1 MVFRFSL
8 KIFSLTDAIYLLLS
22 NWRIGESVNWS
33 ICKEVLIMPE
43 LPEVETIRIGLQ
55 EKIKDKQIK
64 DIIVNISK
72 IIKKPS
78 LEEFIT
84 KIKDKKIKEID
95 RRGKYIIIYLNS
107 EDKLVIHLGMTGLL
121 IYPYDNKITGKEINS
136 KHNHL
141 IFTFTDDTQLVF
153 NDVRRF
159 GKIFLV
165 SNIDEVES
173 IAKLGVEPIEDY
185 FTEEIF
191 IQVLNKKKNSKIKS
205 FLMKQEF
212 ITGLGNIYANEVLY
226 RSNIHPLRLISS
238 LHKQEVRNLYQQ
250 IKLVLVE
257 AVKLRGSTV
266 ADEAYR
272 DTDGEKGKFAKKL
285 QVYAR
290 KGEPCLKCGHS
301 IEVVRI
307 EGRSSFICPQCQ
319 KL

>member
-1 MVFRFSL
+1 
-8 KIFSLTDAIYLLLS
+8 
-22 NWRIGESVNWS
+22 
-33 ICKEVLIMPE
+33 MPE

-95 RRGKYIIIYLNS
+95 RRGKYIIIYLDS

-121 IYPYDNKITGKEINS
+121 IYPYDNKITEKEINS

-141 IFTFTDDTQLVF
+141 IFTFTDNTQLVF

-173 IAKLGVEPIEDY
+173 ITKLGIEPLEDY

-191 IQVLNKKKNSKIKS
+191 TQILNKKKNNKIKS
-205 FLMKQEF
+205 FLMKQDF

-226 RSNIHPLRLISS
+226 RSNIHPLRIISS
-238 LHKQEVRNLYQQ
+238 LNKKEVRNLYRQ

-266 ADEAYR
+266 ADEAYL
-272 DTDGEKGKFAKKL
+272 DTDGEKGKFAEKL
-285 QVYAR
+285 HVYAR
-290 KGEPCLKCGHS
+290 KGKPCIRCGNI
-301 IEVVRI
+301 IEVLKI
-307 EGRSSFICPQCQ
+307 EGRSTFICPQCQ

>member
-1 MVFRFSL
+1 
-8 KIFSLTDAIYLLLS
+8 K
-22 NWRIGESVNWS
+22 G
-33 ICKEVLIMPE
+33 
-43 LPEVETIRIGLQ
+43 
-55 EKIKDKQIK
+55 
-64 DIIVNISK
+64 
-72 IIKKPS
+72 
-78 LEEFIT
+78 
-84 KIKDKKIKEID
+84 KKIKEVD
-95 RRGKYIIIYLNS
+95 RCGKYIIIHLDS
-107 EDKLVIHLGMTGLL
+107 KDKLIVHLGMTGLL
-121 IYPYDNKITGKEINS
+121 IYPYDNKITEKEINP

-173 IAKLGVEPIEDY
+173 ITRLGVEPLEDY
-185 FTEEIF
+185 FTEEVF

-212 ITGLGNIYANEVLY
+212 IAGLGNIYANEVLY
-226 RSNIHPLRLISS
+226 RANIHPLRLISS
-238 LHKQEVRNLYQQ
+238 LNKKEVRNLYQQ
-250 IKLVLVE
+250 IKLVLSE
-257 AVKLRGSTV
+257 AVKFRGSTV

-272 DTDGEKGKFAKKL
+272 DTNGEKGKFVKKL

-290 KGEPCLKCGHS
+290 KGEPCIKCGHS

>member
-1 MVFRFSL
+1 
-8 KIFSLTDAIYLLLS
+8 
-22 NWRIGESVNWS
+22 
-33 ICKEVLIMPE
+33 MPE
-43 LPEVETIRIGLQ
+43 LPEVETIRRGLQ
-55 EKIKDKQIK
+55 RKIKNKQIK
-64 DIIVNISK
+64 DIVINVDK
-72 IIKKPS
+72 MVKKPS
-78 LEEFIT
+78 LGEFIT
-84 KIKDKKIKEID
+84 KIKGKKIKEID
-95 RRGKYIIIYLNS
+95 RRGKYIIIHLDS
-107 EDKLVIHLGMTGLL
+107 EDKLIVHLGMTGLL
-121 IYPYDNKITGKEINS
+121 IYPYDNKITEKEINP

-173 IAKLGVEPIEDY
+173 IAKLGVEPLEDY
-185 FTEEIF
+185 FTEEVF
-191 IQVLNKKKNSKIKS
+191 IQILNKKKNGKIKS

-212 ITGLGNIYANEVLY
+212 IVGLGNIYANEVLY
-226 RSNIHPLRLISS
+226 RSNIHPLRPVSS
-238 LHKQEVRNLYQQ
+238 LNKKEIKNLYQQ
-250 IKLVLVE
+250 IKLVLGE

-272 DTDGEKGKFAKKL
+272 DTDGKKGKFAKKL

-290 KGEPCLKCGHS
+290 KGEPCVKCGHT

>member
-1 MVFRFSL
+1 
-8 KIFSLTDAIYLLLS
+8 
-22 NWRIGESVNWS
+22 
-33 ICKEVLIMPE
+33 MPE
-43 LPEVETIRIGLQ
+43 LPEVETIRRGLQ
-55 EKIKDKQIK
+55 RKIKNKQIK
-64 DIIVNISK
+64 DIVVNVDKIV
-72 IIKKPS
+72 KKPY
-78 LEEFIT
+78 LGEFIT
-84 KIKDKKIKEID
+84 KIKRKKIKEVG
-95 RRGKYIIIYLNS
+95 RRGKYIIIHLDS
-107 EDKLVIHLGMTGLL
+107 KDKLIVHLGMTGLL
-121 IYPYDNKITGKEINS
+121 IYPYDNKITEKGINP

-173 IAKLGVEPIEDY
+173 ITKLGVEPLEDY
-185 FTEEIF
+185 FTEEVF
-191 IQVLNKKKNSKIKS
+191 IQVLNKKKKGKIKP
-205 FLMKQEF
+205 FLMNQKF

-238 LHKQEVRNLYQQ
+238 LNKKEVRNLYQQ
-250 IKLVLVE
+250 IKLVLSE
-257 AVKLRGSTV
+257 AVELQGSTV

-272 DTDGEKGKFAKKL
+272 DTDGDKGKFAKKL
-285 QVYAR
+285 QIYAR
-290 KGEPCLKCGHS
+290 KGEPCIKCGHS

>member
-1 MVFRFSL
+1 
-8 KIFSLTDAIYLLLS
+8 
-22 NWRIGESVNWS
+22 
-33 ICKEVLIMPE
+33 MPE
-43 LPEVETIRIGLQ
+43 LPEVETIRIDLQ

-78 LEEFIT
+78 LEEFIN

-95 RRGKYIIIYLNS
+95 RRGKYIIIYLDS

-121 IYPYDNKITGKEINS
+121 IYPYDNKITEKEINS

-141 IFTFTDDTQLVF
+141 IFTFTDNTQLVF

-173 IAKLGVEPIEDY
+173 IAKLGVEPLEGY

-238 LHKQEVRNLYQQ
+238 LNKQEVRNLYQQ

-290 KGEPCLKCGHS
+290 KGEPCVKCGHS

>member
-1 MVFRFSL
+1 M
-8 KIFSLTDAIYLLLS
+8 
-22 NWRIGESVNWS
+22 
-33 ICKEVLIMPE
+33 IMPE
-43 LPEVETIRIGLQ
+43 LPEVETIRRGLR
-55 EKIKDKQIK
+55 EKIKNKQIK
-64 DIIVNISK
+64 DAVINVGKIV
-72 IIKKPS
+72 KKPS
-78 LEEFIT
+78 LGEFIT
-84 KIKDKKIKEID
+84 KIKGKKIKEVD
-95 RRGKYIIIYLNS
+95 RRGKYIIIYLDS
-107 EDKLVIHLGMTGLL
+107 KDKLIVHLGMTGLL
-121 IYPYDNKITGKEINS
+121 IYPYDNKITEKEIKP

-173 IAKLGVEPIEDY
+173 IAKLGVEPLEDY
-185 FTEEIF
+185 FTEEVF
-191 IQVLNKKKNSKIKS
+191 IQVLNKKKKSKIKP
-205 FLMKQEF
+205 FLMNQKF

-238 LHKQEVRNLYQQ
+238 LNKKEIGNLYQQ
-250 IKLVLVE
+250 IKLVLSE
-257 AVKLRGSTV
+257 AVELRGSTV

-290 KGEPCLKCGHS
+290 KGEPCTKCGHS

>member
-1 MVFRFSL
+1 
-8 KIFSLTDAIYLLLS
+8 
-22 NWRIGESVNWS
+22 
-33 ICKEVLIMPE
+33 MPE

-84 KIKDKKIKEID
+84 RIKDKKIKEID
-95 RRGKYIIIYLNS
+95 RRGKYIIIYLDS
-107 EDKLVIHLGMTGLL
+107 EDKLVVHLGMTGLL
-121 IYPYDNKITGKEINS
+121 IYPYDNKIKEKEINS

-141 IFTFTDDTQLVF
+141 IFTFTDNTQLVF
-153 NDVRRF
+153 NDVRKF

-173 IAKLGVEPIEDY
+173 IAKLGVEPLEDY

-191 IQVLNKKKNSKIKS
+191 IQVLNKKKNCKIKS

-212 ITGLGNIYANEVLY
+212 ITGLGNIYANEVLH

-266 ADEAYR
+266 ADEAYL

>member
-1 MVFRFSL
+1 
-8 KIFSLTDAIYLLLS
+8 
-22 NWRIGESVNWS
+22 
-33 ICKEVLIMPE
+33 MPE
-43 LPEVETIRIGLQ
+43 LPEVETIRRDLQ

-64 DIIVNISK
+64 DVIVNISK
-72 IIKKPS
+72 AIKKPS
-78 LEEFIT
+78 LEGFIAKT
-84 KIKDKKIKEID
+84 KDKKIKEID
-95 RRGKYIIIYLNS
+95 RRGKYIIIQLDS
-107 EDKLVIHLGMTGLL
+107 GDKLIVHLGMTGLL
-121 IYPYDNKITGKEINS
+121 IYPYDNKITEKEINP

-141 IFTFTDDTQLVF
+141 IFTFMDDTQLVF

-173 IAKLGVEPIEDY
+173 IIKLGVEPLEDY
-185 FTEEIF
+185 FTEEVF
-191 IQVLNKKKNSKIKS
+191 IQVLNKKKKGKIKP
-205 FLMKQEF
+205 FLMNQKF

-238 LHKQEVRNLYQQ
+238 LNKEEVRNLYQQ
-250 IKLVLVE
+250 IKLVLGE

-272 DTDGEKGKFAKKL
+272 DTDGDKGKFAKKL

-290 KGEPCLKCGHS
+290 KGEPCIKCGHS

>member
-1 MVFRFSL
+1 
-8 KIFSLTDAIYLLLS
+8 
-22 NWRIGESVNWS
+22 
-33 ICKEVLIMPE
+33 MPE
-43 LPEVETIRIGLQ
+43 LPEVETIRRGLQ
-55 EKIKDKQIK
+55 RKTKNKQIK
-64 DIIVNISK
+64 DIVVNVYK
-72 IIKKPS
+72 IIKKPY
-78 LEEFIT
+78 LKEFIT
-84 KIKDKKIKEID
+84 KIKGKKIKEVD
-95 RRGKYIIIYLNS
+95 RRGKYIIIYLDS
-107 EDKLVIHLGMTGLL
+107 KDKLIVHLGMTGLL
-121 IYPYDNKITGKEINS
+121 IYPYDNKITEKEINP

-165 SNIDEVES
+165 SNIEEVES
-173 IAKLGVEPIEDY
+173 ITKLGVEPLEDY
-185 FTEEIF
+185 FTEEVF
-191 IQVLNKKKNSKIKS
+191 IQVLNKKKKGKIKP
-205 FLMKQEF
+205 FLMNQKF

-238 LHKQEVRNLYQQ
+238 LNKKEVRNLYQQ
-250 IKLVLVE
+250 IKLVLSE
-257 AVKLRGSTV
+257 AIELQGSTV

-272 DTDGEKGKFAKKL
+272 DTDGDKGKFAKKL

-290 KGEPCLKCGHS
+290 KGEPCIKCGHS

>member
-1 MVFRFSL
+1 
-8 KIFSLTDAIYLLLS
+8 
-22 NWRIGESVNWS
+22 
-33 ICKEVLIMPE
+33 MPE
-43 LPEVETIRIGLQ
+43 LPEVETIRRGLQ
-55 EKIKDKQIK
+55 RKIKNKQIK
-64 DIIVNISK
+64 DIVINVDKIV
-72 IIKKPS
+72 KKPY
-78 LEEFIT
+78 LGEFIT
-84 KIKDKKIKEID
+84 KIKGKKIKEVD
-95 RRGKYIIIYLNS
+95 RRGKYIIIHLDS
-107 EDKLVIHLGMTGLL
+107 KDKLIVHLGMTGLL
-121 IYPYDNKITGKEINS
+121 IYPYDNKITEKEINP

-173 IAKLGVEPIEDY
+173 ITKLGVEPLGDY
-185 FTEEIF
+185 FTEEVF
-191 IQVLNKKKNSKIKS
+191 IQVLNKKKKGKIKP
-205 FLMKQEF
+205 FLMNQKF

-238 LHKQEVRNLYQQ
+238 LNKKEVRNLYQQ
-250 IKLVLVE
+250 IKLVLSE
-257 AVKLRGSTV
+257 AVELRGSTV

-272 DTDGEKGKFAKKL
+272 DTDGDKGKFAKKI

-290 KGEPCLKCGHS
+290 KGEPCVKCGHS

>member
-1 MVFRFSL
+1 
-8 KIFSLTDAIYLLLS
+8 
-22 NWRIGESVNWS
+22 
-33 ICKEVLIMPE
+33 MPE
-43 LPEVETIRIGLQ
+43 LPEVETIRRGLQ
-55 EKIKDKQIK
+55 EKIKNKQIK
-64 DIIVNISK
+64 DAVINVDKIV
-72 IIKKPS
+72 KKPS
-78 LEEFIT
+78 SEEFIT
-84 KIKDKKIKEID
+84 KIKERKIKKIN
-95 RRGKYIIIYLNS
+95 RRGKYIIIHLDS
-107 EDKLVIHLGMTGLL
+107 EDKLIVHLGMTGLL
-121 IYPYDNKITGKEINS
+121 IYPYDNKITEKEIKP

-173 IAKLGVEPIEDY
+173 IAKLGIEPLEDY
-185 FTEEIF
+185 FTEEVF

-212 ITGLGNIYANEVLY
+212 IAGLGNIYANEVLY
-226 RSNIHPLRLISS
+226 RSNVHPLRLISS
-238 LHKQEVRNLYQQ
+238 LNKEEVRNLYQQ
-250 IKLVLVE
+250 IKLVLGE
-257 AVKLRGSTV
+257 AVELRGSTV

-272 DTDGEKGKFAKKL
+272 DTDGNKGKFAKKL

-290 KGEPCLKCGHS
+290 KGEPCIKCGHS

>member
-1 MVFRFSL
+1 
-8 KIFSLTDAIYLLLS
+8 
-22 NWRIGESVNWS
+22 
-33 ICKEVLIMPE
+33 MPE
-43 LPEVETIRIGLQ
+43 LPEVETIRRGLQ
-55 EKIKDKQIK
+55 EKIKNKQIK
-64 DIIVNISK
+64 DIVINVDKIV
-72 IIKKPS
+72 KKPS

-84 KIKDKKIKEID
+84 KIKGKKIKEVD
-95 RRGKYIIIYLNS
+95 RRGKYIIVYLDS
-107 EDKLVIHLGMTGLL
+107 KDKLIVHLGMTGLL
-121 IYPYDNKITGKEINS
+121 IYPYDNKITKKEIKP

-165 SNIDEVES
+165 SNINEVES
-173 IAKLGVEPIEDY
+173 IAKLGVEPLEDY
-185 FTEEIF
+185 FTEEVF
-191 IQVLNKKKNSKIKS
+191 IQILNKKKKGKIKP
-205 FLMKQEF
+205 FLMNQKF

-238 LHKQEVRNLYQQ
+238 LNKKEVRNLYQQ
-250 IKLVLVE
+250 IKLVLSE
-257 AVKLRGSTV
+257 AVELRGSTV

-272 DTDGEKGKFAKKL
+272 DTDGGKGKFAKKL

-290 KGEPCLKCGHS
+290 KGESCIRCGHS
-301 IEVVRI
+301 IEVIRI

>member
-1 MVFRFSL
+1 
-8 KIFSLTDAIYLLLS
+8 
-22 NWRIGESVNWS
+22 
-33 ICKEVLIMPE
+33 MPE
-43 LPEVETIRIGLQ
+43 LPEVETIRIDLQ
-55 EKIKDKQIK
+55 EKIKDKQIN

-78 LEEFIT
+78 LEEFIN

-95 RRGKYIIIYLNS
+95 RRGKYIIIYLDS

-121 IYPYDNKITGKEINS
+121 IYPYDNKTTEKEINS

-141 IFTFTDDTQLVF
+141 IFTFTDNTQLVF

-173 IAKLGVEPIEDY
+173 IAKLGVEPLEGY

-191 IQVLNKKKNSKIKS
+191 IQVLNKKKNCKIKS

-238 LHKQEVRNLYQQ
+238 LNKQEVRNLYQQ

-272 DTDGEKGKFAKKL
+272 DTDGEKGKFAEKL

-290 KGEPCLKCGHS
+290 KGKPCIRCGNI
-301 IEVVRI
+301 IEVLKI
-307 EGRSSFICPQCQ
+307 EGRSTFICPQCQ